1 MSSHC
6 SRVRSILPLLFV
18 PLTRVWITAGL
29 GFFSSFFSS
38 VFCTMDVWGPL
49 MPRGEKWE
57 DTWLRIAIS
66 SAIRSSHWAVCWEN
80 NMTESLN
87 FELEKTVCEH
97 RKGTYRTY
105 IYCGISLVLLQ
116 GRPKFLSHFSSIV
129 SSSPLSSYSW
139 SLKMFSSYFSAQLL
153 FSSSILLLIGW

>member
-1 MSSHC
+1 MSVVTVLEYVAYCLC
-6 SRVRSILPLLFV
+6 SLYHWP
-18 PLTRVWITAGL
+18 
-29 GFFSSFFSS
+29 GFESQRGWVFFFEFFFSS

-66 SAIRSSHWAVCWEN
+66 SAIRSSHWVVCWEN

-105 IYCGISLVLLQ
+105 IYCGMSSVLLQ

-129 SSSPLSSYSW
+129 SSSLRTLGHWKCFHHISQPNFCSLPLFFSW
-139 SLKMFSSYFSAQLL
+139 
-153 FSSSILLLIGW
+153 